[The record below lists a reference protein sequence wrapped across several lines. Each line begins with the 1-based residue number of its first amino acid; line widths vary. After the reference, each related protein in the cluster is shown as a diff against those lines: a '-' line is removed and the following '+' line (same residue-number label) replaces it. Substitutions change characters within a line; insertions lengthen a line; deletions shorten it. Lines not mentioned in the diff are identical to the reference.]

1 MKTDDKH
8 FEEINRLL
16 KLYLK
21 EVSESSLK
29 PLSAQMYQTQS
40 INFVRWIHGDFTPG
54 GNARSVKTH
63 KAESVG

>member
-1 MKTDDKH
+1 MKTDEKH

-21 EVSESSLK
+21 EVSESNLK

-40 INFVRWIHGDFTPG
+40 INFVRWIQGDFTPG
-54 GNARSVKTH
+54 GNARSVKAD
-63 KAESVG
+63 KVDSLS